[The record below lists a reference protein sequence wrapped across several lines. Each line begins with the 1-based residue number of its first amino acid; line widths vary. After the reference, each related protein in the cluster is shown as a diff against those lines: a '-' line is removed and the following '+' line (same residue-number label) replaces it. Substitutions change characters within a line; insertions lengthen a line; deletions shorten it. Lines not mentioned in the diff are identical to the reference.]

1 LFVVRFYNRNF
12 KDNEVLNKTIAKLS
26 SLVKSKRKSKT
37 RIIKDSSCV
46 EIISG
51 NLNASNIEDEVIV
64 ELTTKKIL
72 RISKEQLQ
80 SKHEL
85 DRFIR
90 EIESFCNQASES
102 EEVKYLPLNF
112 REFRDKKTD

>member
-1 LFVVRFYNRNF
+1 MFVIRFYNRNF
-12 KDNEVLNKTIAKLS
+12 KKSAVLNETINKIL

-51 NLNASNIEDEVIV
+51 NLKASNIDDEVV
-64 ELTTKKIL
+64 VKLTAEKIL
-72 RISKEQLQ
+72 RISKEQLS

-85 DRFIR
+85 DKFIK
-90 EIESFCNQASES
+90 EIENFCNQASKLED
-102 EEVKYLPLNF
+102 VKYLPLNF
-112 REFRDKKTD
+112 RDKKTD